1 MKDDPAVSFLVIANP
16 MSIVIKTKYSSMSF
30 AFDKYLSR
38 SSDTTNIKV

>member
-16 MSIVIKTKYSSMSF
+16 MSSRPSTQVRMSF

-38 SSDTTNIKV
+38 SSDTTNIEV